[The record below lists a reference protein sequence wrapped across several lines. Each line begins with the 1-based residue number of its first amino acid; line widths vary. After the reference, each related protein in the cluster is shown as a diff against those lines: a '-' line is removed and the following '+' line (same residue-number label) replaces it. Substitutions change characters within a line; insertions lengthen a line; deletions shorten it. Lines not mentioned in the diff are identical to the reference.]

1 MEDKI
6 GELVSVLGVDSKAAK
21 NLLEASGGN
30 LEMAVNMHLEGGGP
44 ATLFGTRDYN
54 KTYEEM
60 HGVRAPIPQTQGVLI
75 EDQSLPFK
83 GKVMRSRKLPQ
94 TVFDPTQDYST
105 QVNSKTKELAKL
117 FEPPLDLMFQGSF
130 DEARHVGREQKKW
143 LLVNIQD
150 SKEFASQVL
159 NRDLWKNAGV
169 KDLLKK
175 HFIFWQVQ
183 RITDGGMRFK
193 QLYHITTF
201 PCIAIIDPRTGEK
214 LVCWDAMDVSAFL
227 PAVVIKKKSGVRP
240 IHSCM
245 SGVWKHWREDSWS
258 SVNGAWLTIVDEC
271 EESQLEAA
279 IRASLAETQAS
290 SKPYYLVDSDDQCS
304 PVVSSDESD
313 EVVCGRRRRKA
324 RGGIHSS
331 SSEDERVTSP
341 FAHHIPSDVSLDP
354 LVGDNQS
361 SSAGH
366 RERGKKR
373 HCSFETNGEL
383 PRKLL
388 KQIVSSRL
396 DDTASEQ
403 CESAVGRKGKERA
416 GSSGVAKK
424 TKAVPLLPG
433 QTLEE
438 QLASGAVS
446 ARDVAVLLVRLPDGT
461 RVEKAFNRTHPIQE
475 LFDYL
480 SQQHGVDITTHEVVT
495 HFPKLQVSSLS
506 HSATFKEVGLC
517 PRATVFI
524 QHID

>member
-1 MEDKI
+1 MCRF
-6 GELVSVLGVDSKAAK
+6 
-21 NLLEASGGN
+21 
-30 LEMAVNMHLEGGGP
+30 GGGGGGEG
-44 ATLFGTRDYN
+44 ATQPT
-54 KTYEEM
+54 TM
-60 HGVRAPIPQTQGVLI
+60 CPSSSH
-75 EDQSLPFK
+75 SL
-83 GKVMRSRKLPQ
+83 Q
-94 TVFDPTQDYST
+94 
-105 QVNSKTKELAKL
+105 
-117 FEPPLDLMFQGSF
+117 
-130 DEARHVGREQKKW
+130 
-143 LLVNIQD
+143 
-150 SKEFASQVL
+150 
-159 NRDLWKNAGV
+159 
-169 KDLLKK
+169 
-175 HFIFWQVQ
+175 
-183 RITDGGMRFK
+183 
-193 QLYHITTF
+193 
-201 PCIAIIDPRTGEK
+201 
-214 LVCWDAMDVSAFL
+214 
-227 PAVVIKKKSGVRP
+227 
-240 IHSCM
+240 
-245 SGVWKHWREDSWS
+245 
-258 SVNGAWLTIVDEC
+258 TIVDEC

-341 FAHHIPSDVSLDP
+341 FAHHIPSDMSLDP
-354 LVGDNQS
+354 LVGDDQS

-461 RVEKAFNRTHPIQE
+461 RVEKAFNRTHPIQVRT
-475 LFDYL
+475 LFSNCRRL
-480 SQQHGVDITTHEVVT
+480 AIRVT
-495 HFPKLQVSSLS
+495 C
-506 HSATFKEVGLC
+506 E
-517 PRATVFI
+517 RA
-524 QHID
+524 QPGNDSPGHCMC